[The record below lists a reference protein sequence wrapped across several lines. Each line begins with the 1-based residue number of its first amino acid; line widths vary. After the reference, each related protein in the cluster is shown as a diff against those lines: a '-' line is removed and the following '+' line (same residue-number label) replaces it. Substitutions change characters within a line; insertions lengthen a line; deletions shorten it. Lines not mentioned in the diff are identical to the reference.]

1 MKALLLKKLGGPLS
15 LEDVALPQP
24 GPGEVLVRVRAC
36 GLGLT
41 LVWNRNGRG
50 GAAGKLPRIIGHEI
64 AGDITQLGPSVS
76 GFKPGDRVNV
86 YYYLICGNCR
96 WCDRGRDDLC
106 DNLAGTVGR
115 QIDGG
120 LAEYVKLP
128 ARNLCPIP
136 PQVSYIDA
144 AVTADAVATP
154 VHVLCERAQ
163 LKAPETVL
171 IVGAGGGVGIHMVQ
185 MAKVLGARVIAVDIT
200 AEKLALARENGA
212 DEVINSREVSFDKA
226 ALQITRGRGV
236 DVVVEMVG
244 LPETLEKSLASLGK
258 AGRLVWVGAY
268 DNDAILALSHRSLS
282 GEIVFTGSRYCA
294 RSELAEAVE
303 LVARGRIRPVVSK
316 ICPLEEADSVL
327 QSIERMELAG
337 RACVVLP

>member
-1 MKALLLKKLGGPLS
+1 LLLKELGGPLS
-15 LEDVALPQP
+15 LEDVPVPQP

-50 GAAGKLPRIIGHEI
+50 GTSGKLPRIIGHEI
-64 AGDITQLGPSVS
+64 AGDITQVGDFVS
-76 GFKPGDRVNV
+76 GFKSGDRVNV
-86 YYYLICGNCR
+86 YYYLTCGNCR

-136 PQVSYIDA
+136 PEMSYIDA

-154 VHVLCERAQ
+154 VHVLRERAQ

-185 MAKVLGARVIAVDIT
+185 MAKILGVRVIAVDIT

-226 ALQITRGRGV
+226 ASQITRGRGA

-244 LPETLEKSLASLGK
+244 LPETLEKSLGSLGK

-282 GEIVFTGSRYCA
+282 GEIVLTGSRYCA

-303 LVARGRIRPVVSK
+303 LVARGRIRPAVTK
-316 ICPLEEADSVL
+316 ICQLEEADSVL
-327 QSIERMELAG
+327 RSIERMELAG